1 MSDDTYKDEN
11 NQETI
16 REHDMLQVI
25 FYPWN
30 VTPISFYLWD
40 DELINFFHQLQKK
53 NLIRSIMEEREMIID
68 LKIQISMAQYKS
80 RQPNL
85 S

>member
-1 MSDDTYKDEN
+1 MYLFWLFVKSS
-11 NQETI
+11 I
-16 REHDMLQVI
+16 FSPQV
-25 FYPWN
+25 
-30 VTPISFYLWD
+30 
-40 DELINFFHQLQKK
+40 QKK